1 MRTSVWSNP
10 WTGYAERMTDTRPLH
25 VYVVL
30 GMGLLAISVS
40 AILIRYGSEAPGEV
54 LAVWRT
60 VSASIMLGIPA
71 LFGPRSRNEMASFSP
86 REWFLVATSGVFLGL
101 HFVLWISSLYYTSI
115 ASASVLVSLS
125 PIFMGIIGYVV
136 LRERLR
142 RIEVF
147 GIFIAIAG
155 TVLLQVVDSGH
166 GSDVATNPVLGNLLA
181 LSAAF
186 MVSIYLLI
194 GRVVRQNRSWL
205 AYVAPVY
212 GFTALT
218 TLVVA
223 LLRGVPLLGWP
234 LYIYALCV
242 AMAVV
247 PQLMGHG
254 ALNYA
259 IRWFPAATLGVASL
273 LEPIGASTLGW
284 LFFSEIPALA
294 AVGIMLVI
302 LGAVVL
308 VLWPRRRPAGT

>member
-1 MRTSVWSNP
+1 MIES
-10 WTGYAERMTDTRPLH
+10 RPLH
-25 VYVVL
+25 VYAVL

-40 AILIRYGSEAPGEV
+40 AILIRYASEAPGEV

-60 VSASIMLGIPA
+60 VSAALMLGIPA
-71 LFGPRSRNEMASFSP
+71 IVGSQSRQEMASFSR
-86 REWFLVATSGVFLGL
+86 REWLLIAASGVFLGL
-101 HFVLWISSLYYTSI
+101 HFVLWISSLYYTTI

-125 PIFMGIIGYVV
+125 PIFMGVIGYFV

-142 RIEVF
+142 RIEVV
-147 GIFIAIAG
+147 GIAVAIAG
-155 TVLLQVVDSGH
+155 TVALQVVDSGH
-166 GSDVATNPVLGNLLA
+166 GAGAAPHPILGNSLA

-212 GFTALT
+212 AFTALT
-218 TLVVA
+218 TLAVA
-223 LLRGVPLLGWP
+223 LIRDVPLLGWP
-234 LYIYALCV
+234 LYVYALCV
-242 AMAVV
+242 AMAIV

-273 LEPIGASTLGW
+273 LEPVGASTFAW
-284 LFFSEIPALA
+284 LFFSEVPALA
-294 AVGIMLVI
+294 AVGVMLVI

-308 VLWPRRRPAGT
+308 VLWPRHYRA